1 MSRLAMVTLFGVLLA
16 ASPLSAAPQQ
26 RWDVNCPPTRP
37 LAANQCRISPAQV
50 QGEGEFAILF
60 SYMGQDLTFL
70 ISGEQRFTHGEVRI
84 DGKHVFMTQLCGRG
98 YCVFSGHLAEEL
110 AQLFRKGRQAEI
122 ELVTRKRN
130 VTMNQQVDLSGF
142 EIAFNDFKRKFR

>member
-1 MSRLAMVTLFGVLLA
+1 MSRLAIFTLLGLLFTASPASA
-16 ASPLSAAPQQ
+16 ASDQ
-26 RWDVNCPPTRP
+26 RWDVRCPPTRP
-37 LAANQCRISPAQV
+37 LAANQCRISPMQV
-50 QGEGEFAILF
+50 RGEGNFAILF
-60 SYMGQDLTFL
+60 SYMGQDLNFL

-84 DGKHVFMTQLCGRG
+84 DGKHVFMTQLCGKG

-130 VTMNQQVDLSGF
+130 VTINQQIDLSGF
-142 EIAFNDFKRKFR
+142 EVAFNDFKSRSR